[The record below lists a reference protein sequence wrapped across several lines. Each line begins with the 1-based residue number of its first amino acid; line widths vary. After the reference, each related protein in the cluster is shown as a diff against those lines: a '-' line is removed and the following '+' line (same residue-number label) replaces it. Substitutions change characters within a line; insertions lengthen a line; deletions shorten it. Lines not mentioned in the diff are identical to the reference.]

1 MYVGLLSSSNHDA
14 RLGLE
19 LSPPDRSAMHARQLT
34 SDSDVDEVKK
44 PRTLVAA
51 VFLAYVLTR
60 ALATVLIYR
69 VQKAM
74 ANYTTILMS
83 LYWPVGVLFVCFLLL
98 FCVNRFDLRWFSP
111 SSPQASQEGA
121 VPQRWFVLMAFLN
134 QLCATFS
141 APPSPFI
148 PVVLQT
154 PLANLVVLWTAI
166 MSFFY
171 LKTRFKMVH
180 YAGICLILCSCV
192 VGVMVELQGPS
203 ELICHGLFTAAST
216 LADLPVQADV
226 RLIVNNAASSCVRG
240 LPPYKDS
247 SGDILHIP
255 FNILAT
261 MYVFYIVS
269 QMPFAFLNVY
279 KQKKLKEVN
288 LDVAWGYFWQCAW
301 QVMWGLVFIP
311 ASWIPWPT
319 PTGTNEATVSSFG
332 GAMRDSWSCFL
343 GHDPDPSITSCSAEP
358 IWGWFTLY
366 LFFNVSCNLCLTWL
380 VKHLSSTWASIGAI
394 LCGNVGGF
402 FSQFEI
408 FGGKS
413 AQALSLEQWMAL
425 VLSSLAMW
433 IYNMQDEQDVHG
445 RSVYGQ
451 RTADTHGPQGLV
463 QEFEP
468 RGSQGV

>member
-1 MYVGLLSSSNHDA
+1 MLASVRHILYPHAGLLWRGNDDVRIELQFY
-14 RLGLE
+14 RLDLKK
-19 LSPPDRSAMHARQLT
+19 PSAAMPTRELT
-34 SDSDVDEVKK
+34 SDSDSADERKTPK
-44 PRTLVAA
+44 TLVAA
-51 VFLAYVLTR
+51 VFLTYVITR

-74 ANYTTILMS
+74 ANYTAILMS
-83 LYWPVGVLFVCFLLL
+83 IYWPVGVLFICFLLL
-98 FCVNRFDLRWFSP
+98 FCVNRFDLGWFSP
-111 SSPQASQEGA
+111 FSPLASQEGS

-171 LKTRFKMVH
+171 LKTRYKMVH
-180 YAGICLILCSCV
+180 CAGICLILCSCV
-192 VGVMVELQGPS
+192 VGVTVELQGPS
-203 ELICHGLFTAAST
+203 QLICNGLLTAAGT
-216 LADLPVQADV
+216 LADINLPLHADV
-226 RLIVNNAASSCVRG
+226 RFIVNNAANSCVRG

-247 SGDILHIP
+247 SGEILHIP
-255 FNILAT
+255 FNVLAT
-261 MYVFYIVS
+261 MYVFYIIS

-301 QVMWGLVFIP
+301 QVMWGLFFIP
-311 ASWIPWPT
+311 ASWLPWPT
-319 PTGTNEATVSSFG
+319 PTGTNEASASSFG
-332 GAMRDSWSCFL
+332 QALTDSWVCFL
-343 GHDPDPSITSCSAEP
+343 GYDPDPSITSCSAEP
-358 IWGWFTLY
+358 IWGWFAVY

-380 VKHLSSTWASIGAI
+380 VKQLSSTWASIGAI

-402 FSQFEI
+402 FNQFEI

-425 VLSSLAMW
+425 LLSSLAMW
-433 IYNMQDEQDVHG
+433 IYNAQDEEDVHG
-445 RSVYGQ
+445 RSVYGNQ
-451 RTADTHGPQGLV
+451 RC
-463 QEFEP
+463 
-468 RGSQGV
+468 